1 MQKRE
6 AGVSG
11 YLVNAALES
20 EEANRKEFQ
29 PDPAGCSL
37 QNLKVSDSGTSLGM
51 RPPPG
56 ARKSPLKA
64 GAIHL

>member
-6 AGVSG
+6 AGVFG
-11 YLVNAALES
+11 CLVNAVLES
-20 EEANRKEFQ
+20 EEVNQKEFQ

-37 QNLKVSDSGTSLGM
+37 QNLRMSDSDTSLGM
-51 RPPPG
+51 RTPPG
-56 ARKSPLKA
+56 ARKSHLKA

>member
-11 YLVNAALES
+11 YLVNAGLAS
-20 EEANRKEFQ
+20 EEANRKGFQ
-29 PDPAGCSL
+29 PDPAGCSP
-37 QNLKVSDSGTSLGM
+37 QNSRRSDSGTSLGM

-56 ARKSPLKA
+56 ARKS
-64 GAIHL
+64 HL